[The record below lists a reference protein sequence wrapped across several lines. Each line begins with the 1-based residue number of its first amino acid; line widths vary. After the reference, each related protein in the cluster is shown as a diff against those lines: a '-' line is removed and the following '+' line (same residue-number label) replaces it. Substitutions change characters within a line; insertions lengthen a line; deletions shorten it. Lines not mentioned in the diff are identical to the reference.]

1 MPPYRND
8 IALPP
13 LTRLL
18 KTELV
23 DLASDFHLADDGT
36 VANLRLRI
44 RNHLVANPALL
55 MKQKY
60 TDLLPNYKPPDS
72 PPPSYK
78 TLPSQTNLD
87 VPKSVGFRDPLHD
100 QAPRPPHSRPHQ
112 PVKGRPPV
120 VPGMKA
126 EYQPFMIPEIVRKRV
141 IKGWLEHIPLTYL
154 TDQFC
159 VPGGDQGIKGYQQ
172 FKLNRCSEIII
183 RVEVPLDDTEEH
195 NLSFEDW
202 HGAWV
207 RFLDLLRSYHP
218 TLHGP
223 WKIHFDRICFAP
235 DRSSSWSTWLA
246 YDISLRKQSV
256 HDGIDPK
263 IFHRSHWYLIATDFA
278 KNSISRPLSNQATQS
293 SPRSSGPSRKSPRS
307 SDLATSST
315 SHAPYGNRPHQRGT
329 SHRCLRCG
337 GPHIARGC
345 FARTQI
351 NGLPVVI
358 FPREDGKLIRDAEG
372 NRYCLSFNGVT
383 GCTSRNCSN
392 GHHRCTLCKGLEH
405 NAQICPSI

>member
-8 IALPP
+8 LALPP

-23 DLASDFHLADDGT
+23 DLASEFHLADDGT
-36 VANLRLRI
+36 RI
-44 RNHLVANPALL
+44 QLSSRSRS
-55 MKQKY
+55 

-78 TLPSQTNLD
+78 TLPSQSNLD
-87 VPKSVGFRDPLHD
+87 VRNS
-100 QAPRPPHSRPHQ
+100 
-112 PVKGRPPV
+112 GRPPV

-126 EYQPFMIPEIVRKRV
+126 EYQPFMVPEIVRKRV

-235 DRSSSWSTWLA
+235 DRSSSWLTWLA

-263 IFHRSHWYLIATDFA
+263 IFHRSHWYLIATDFV

-307 SDLATSST
+307 NDLATSST

-345 FARTQI
+345 FAQTQI

-358 FPREDGKLIRDAEG
+358 FPREDGKLIRDAQG

-383 GCTSRNCSN
+383 GCTSSNCSN